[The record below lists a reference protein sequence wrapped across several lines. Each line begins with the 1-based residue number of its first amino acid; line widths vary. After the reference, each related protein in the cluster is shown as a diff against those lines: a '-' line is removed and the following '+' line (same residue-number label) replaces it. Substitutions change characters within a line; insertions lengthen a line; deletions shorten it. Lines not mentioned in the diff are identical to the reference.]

1 MNLLFNKAAFVI
13 LVAPK
18 FEEYNYLEIGGKI
31 SEIRMRFFQT
41 DLPD

>member
-1 MNLLFNKAAFVI
+1 MNLLFDKVMSVI
-13 LVAPK
+13 LVAPE
-18 FEEYNYLEIGGKI
+18 FEEYKCLEIGGKI

>member
-1 MNLLFNKAAFVI
+1 MNVPFDKVMFVI